1 MFPINSGALAP
12 RPMSTRKRSVNRV
25 QKEGNRV
32 HTILLTCYITH
43 RCSQH
48 AAWTVKTPPSIPCT
62 HHPSW
67 MPTQQHQHRGRR
79 RLEHTPTPR
88 PRRTTGN
95 MGAPHHASTGAEQN
109 VGSCTCRHINTSR
122 NTASRGTYLLCRRVS
137 GMLTFFTEPRPAS
150 STPGAQLPFDSGW
163 DTRHRRGEKASAYAR
178 GQPRYDSYQG
188 RHTYL

>member
-1 MFPINSGALAP
+1 MPHGPSKHRLQFPAPTIQVGCPPNSINTEVEGASNTPPPHALAEP
-12 RPMSTRKRSVNRV
+12 QATWA
-25 QKEGNRV
+25 
-32 HTILLTCYITH
+32 HHH
-43 RCSQH
+43 RY
-48 AAWTVKTPPSIPCT
+48 P
-62 HHPSW
+62 
-67 MPTQQHQHRGRR
+67 HR
-79 RLEHTPTPR
+79 
-88 PRRTTGN
+88 
-95 MGAPHHASTGAEQN
+95 PHHASTGAERN